1 MRWFVETVLL
11 NKIKKKLRTS
21 RDFALRTKDLSYS
34 DKDEIVKIIKD
45 EYLGCKKQYK
55 QLLKMEPS
63 EESAIQIEKDLNRT
77 FPLNDFFKEDRKGF
91 KRLRMVTRAF
101 SCYDN
106 EVNYV

>member
-1 MRWFVETVLL
+1 MKTEYLSC
-11 NKIKKKLRTS
+11 KKL
-21 RDFALRTKDLSYS
+21 
-34 DKDEIVKIIKD
+34 
-45 EYLGCKKQYK
+45 YK
-55 QLLKMEPS
+55 QLLELDPN

-77 FPLNDFFKEDRKGF
+77 FPLNDFFKEDKKGF